1 MLQKEV
7 VERMAAGPGSTQYG
21 RLSVMLQYRCE
32 VIPLFNIGAGAFQP
46 PPRVESAFVR
56 LVPYREPP
64 VAGCRGRQ
72 EKVRPPSGRETGLA
86 EPGATRMR
94 GDTAIPLRFNL
105 FPSPAPSPLQGEGEK
120 TWIFLRKYHRDQY
133 PKSRHKE
140 TAYAPQEYC
149 NTFVRPSC
157 AGLSAAVPGVWR

>member
-105 FPSPAPSPLQGEGEK
+105 FPLAGSFPLAGGG
-120 TWIFLRKYHRDQY
+120 RKNVDLL
-133 PKSRHKE
+133 
-140 TAYAPQEYC
+140 T
-149 NTFVRPSC
+149 
-157 AGLSAAVPGVWR
+157 